1 MYKIEIKYILYI
13 ILLIKMEQQKV
24 EEFNK
29 IYHNWNRQWKNEQSI
44 RHENWESRRSWVDR
58 QTTSYEENLYNRIK
72 WEKEK
77 KQREWTQ
84 YRLIIE
90 KNLLSNMNKKEIE
103 SLRKYIHKINIQKRK
118 ERLYL

>member
-1 MYKIEIKYILYI
+1 
-13 ILLIKMEQQKV
+13 MEQQKV
-24 EEFNK
+24 NEFKK
-29 IYHNWNRQWKNEQSI
+29 IYHNWNREWKNEQII
-44 RHENWESRRSWVDR
+44 RHENWEMRRSWIDR

>member
-1 MYKIEIKYILYI
+1 
-13 ILLIKMEQQKV
+13 MEQQKV
-24 EEFNK
+24 NEFKK
-29 IYHNWNRQWKNEQSI
+29 IYHNWNREWKNEQII
-44 RHENWESRRSWVDR
+44 RHENWESRRSWIDR
-58 QTTSYEENLYNRIK
+58 QTTSYEDNLYNRIK

-77 KQREWTQ
+77 KHREWTQ

-103 SLRKYIHKINIQKRK
+103 SLRKYIRKINRQKRK

>member
-1 MYKIEIKYILYI
+1 
-13 ILLIKMEQQKV
+13 MEHQKL

-29 IYHNWNRQWKNEQSI
+29 IYYNWNRQWKNEQSI
-44 RHENWESRRSWVDR
+44 RHENWESRRSWIDR
-58 QTTSYEENLYNRIK
+58 QTTTYEENLYNRIK

-90 KNLLSNMNKKEIE
+90 KNLLSNMSKEEII
-103 SLRKYIHKINIQKRK
+103 SLRKYINKINRQKRK